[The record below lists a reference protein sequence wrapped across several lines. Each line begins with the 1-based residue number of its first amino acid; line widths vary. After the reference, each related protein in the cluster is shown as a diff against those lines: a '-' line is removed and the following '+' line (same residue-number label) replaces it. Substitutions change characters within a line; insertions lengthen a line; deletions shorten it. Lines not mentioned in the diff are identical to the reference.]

1 MEKVQIL
8 IVEDDA
14 IIAMDL
20 ESRMKKL
27 GYGVTAIVGYGEQA
41 IEKVKE
47 NTPDVVLMDIIL
59 KGEIDGIDAA
69 EEIRTQYDIPVIF
82 ITGYADRERLKR
94 AKLTYPFGFIIKPFQ
109 DKDLEV
115 TIAMALYV
123 AKIDAKRKQVEEA
136 LRKKTDLQQIFLDN
150 LPAATMLLRTH
161 TREIIACNKAGEKV
175 GAIPGKTCYETWG
188 QRDSPCPWCVAPK
201 LWETGKAQHLQPFGV
216 DRYWDAHWVPV
227 SDDMYLHYAS
237 DITEYVK
244 KDEALRVSE
253 ERLKSFMDSATD
265 GFILFD
271 SELNYIEMNKSALE
285 ITGLEAKDVIGKNAT
300 DMVPNIKETRRYDE
314 YKKVMK
320 TGVPFHIP
328 DLISHPLA
336 GDKHIELKAFKV
348 GDGLGI
354 IFTDITKRKQAE
366 EALRQAQ
373 DDLEQRV
380 EKRTVDLQKER
391 DFSNLLIQASPAF
404 YVAIDPDGKILM
416 KNDTLL
422 NALGYTIDEVIG
434 KDFLAF
440 IPKREHD
447 KLLKRFEDLS
457 KHHKLTSGENYL
469 LTKDGR
475 EILAEWYN
483 RLIFDKNGEIEFVF
497 GFGIDIT
504 ERK

>member
-1 MEKVQIL
+1 
-8 IVEDDA
+8 
-14 IIAMDL
+14 
-20 ESRMKKL
+20 
-27 GYGVTAIVGYGEQA
+27 
-41 IEKVKE
+41 
-47 NTPDVVLMDIIL
+47 
-59 KGEIDGIDAA
+59 
-69 EEIRTQYDIPVIF
+69 
-82 ITGYADRERLKR
+82 
-94 AKLTYPFGFIIKPFQ
+94 
-109 DKDLEV
+109 
-115 TIAMALYV
+115 
-123 AKIDAKRKQVEEA
+123 
-136 LRKKTDLQQIFLDN
+136 
-150 LPAATMLLRTH
+150 
-161 TREIIACNKAGEKV
+161 
-175 GAIPGKTCYETWG
+175 
-188 QRDSPCPWCVAPK
+188 
-201 LWETGKAQHLQPFGV
+201 
-216 DRYWDAHWVPV
+216 
-227 SDDMYLHYAS
+227 
-237 DITEYVK
+237 
-244 KDEALRVSE
+244 
-253 ERLKSFMDSATD
+253 MDSATD

-300 DMVPNIKETRRYDE
+300 DMVPNIKETRQYDE

-475 EILAEWYN
+475 EILVEWYN